1 MVLNRNTRR
10 LKRHVL
16 ALVLQGPIKSGPRSR
31 RGCTAFY
38 SLGIYMDIPLRST
51 LSLLA
56 SEVTSCFIL
65 WSILRIAYNF
75 YLHPLSRFPGPPGA
89 ACTKLWLAYMEVWK
103 GVNLTDLRFQLHE
116 KYGTWSNSYEQTTC
130 IDLKLEW
137 KATL

>member
-1 MVLNRNTRR
+1 
-10 LKRHVL
+10 
-16 ALVLQGPIKSGPRSR
+16 
-31 RGCTAFY
+31 
-38 SLGIYMDIPLRST
+38 MDIPLRST

-56 SEVTSCFIL
+56 SEVSSCFIL
-65 WSILRIAYNF
+65 WFILHIAYNF

-116 KYGTWSNSYEQTTC
+116 KYGTWSNSPYEQTTC